1 MGHTFIVTHT
11 DLDGVASAAV
21 YLRII
26 GLKPTDA
33 TVLYAEPYNL
43 NEVIGDYADHV
54 DSGDVVAIMDLGV
67 NTSIFDS
74 LLAMIEGLAKRGV
87 EIEWYDHHVWGEEA
101 EKVRSVGVKL
111 FIDRSTCATG
121 VVAKY
126 ASQLRGVEVDEYTG
140 ELVSAVCAADLW
152 RWTHHLAP
160 KLFRVLGRRD
170 DEEWRAKLL
179 EKLYSGILWDDEM
192 QERLEEYVNG
202 ELKGFSKI
210 LSSVHVKED
219 GGCRVAAVYKKEG
232 PPSNSMIG
240 AALLYRFQADVAV
253 IARENGAIS
262 LRSRRVDV
270 QKVASA
276 LGGGGHPRAAG
287 ARISLPFHVRILRVF
302 WPSLYSRYVA
312 SVVLRAARAARVCSP

>member
-21 YLRII
+21 YLRIT

-43 NEVIGDYADHV
+43 NEVIEDYAEHI
-54 DSGDVVAIMDLGV
+54 DSGDVLAIMDLGV
-67 NTSIFDS
+67 NTSIFDG
-74 LLAMIEGLAKRGV
+74 LLALIENLAKRGV

-101 EKVRSVGVKL
+101 DRVRSVGVKL

-121 VVAKY
+121 VVARY
-126 ASQLRGVEVDEYTG
+126 ASQLRGVEVDEYTR

-170 DEEWRAKLL
+170 DEEWRAKFL

-192 QERLEEYVNG
+192 QERLEEYING

-210 LSSVHVKED
+210 LSSVHVKEN

-240 AALLYRFQADVAV
+240 AALLYRFQADIAV

-287 ARISLPFHVRILRVF
+287 ARISLPLHVRILRVV
-302 WPSLYSRYVA
+302 WPSLYSRHVA
-312 SVVLRAARAARVCSP
+312 SVVLRAARSARVCSS

>member
-21 YLRII
+21 YLRIA
-26 GLKPTDA
+26 GLKPSDA
-33 TVLYAEPYNL
+33 TVIYAEPYNL
-43 NEVIGDYADHV
+43 DEKIGDYAEHME
-54 DSGDVVAIMDLGV
+54 SGDVLAIMDLGV
-67 NTSIFDS
+67 SISIFDS
-74 LLAMIEGLAKRGV
+74 LLSTIRDLARRGV

-101 EKVRSVGVKL
+101 EKVRSAGVKL

-121 VVAKY
+121 VVARY
-126 ASQLRGVEVDEYTG
+126 ASEIRGVEVDDYTR
-140 ELVSAVCAADLW
+140 ELVAAVCAADLW

-160 KLFRVLGRRD
+160 RLFRVLGRRD
-170 DEEWRAKLL
+170 EEAWRARLL

-202 ELKGFSKI
+202 ELRGFTRI
-210 LSSVHVKED
+210 LGSVYLAEN

-240 AALLYRFQADVAV
+240 AALLYRFQADIAV

-262 LRSRRVDV
+262 LRSRSVDV
-270 QKVASA
+270 QKLASA

-287 ARISLPFHVRILRVF
+287 ARISLPLHVRILRVV
-302 WPSLYSRYVA
+302 WPSLYSRHVA
-312 SVVLRAARAARVCSP
+312 TVVLRAARAARVCGS